1 MYTTASGK
9 NTENALRAKKITWD
23 WKDFRFWFYAIRLS
37 CGQNYCYWKHFL
49 CSAQE
54 LAFCKFIFQWPFYP
68 IGISWGLVLFM
79 QDKKMVFDDSILIFW
94 NPWFEIW
101 TSILY
106 HTIIWK
112 IIRMYYTDWM
122 YQIVYFIT
130 GTKYSEGNG
139 QGLIFVSKL
148 MHKDGKMNHI
158 QEVKMKRQ
166 LCIDFISWFRNWW
179 WVFFLTKRDLVYC
192 ITER

>member
-1 MYTTASGK
+1 MRLKGLQVLILCNQIKLWSELLLLKTLFVFRS
-9 NTENALRAKKITWD
+9 RACFLQIHFSMTLLPNW
-23 WKDFRFWFYAIRLS
+23 
-37 CGQNYCYWKHFL
+37 HFL
-49 CSAQE
+49 R
-54 LAFCKFIFQWPFYP
+54 
-68 IGISWGLVLFM
+68 ISIIYK
-79 QDKKMVFDDSILIFW
+79 DEKMVFGDSILIFW
-94 NPWFEIW
+94 NPWFEILRIK
-101 TSILY
+101 TLKILNP
-106 HTIIWK
+106 TIVWK
-112 IIRMYYTDWM
+112 MIRIYYTDWM

>member
-54 LAFCKFIFQWPFYP
+54 LVFCKFIFQWPFYP

-101 TSILY
+101 MHHPNYHNMKNDKNVLYWLNVPNSIFY
-106 HTIIWK
+106 YGNK
-112 IIRMYYTDWM
+112 ILRR
-122 YQIVYFIT
+122 
-130 GTKYSEGNG
+130 
-139 QGLIFVSKL
+139 
-148 MHKDGKMNHI
+148 
-158 QEVKMKRQ
+158 KRTRTNFRFK
-166 LCIDFISWFRNWW
+166 IDA
-179 WVFFLTKRDLVYC
+179 
-192 ITER
+192 